1 MDENNINNPEVP
13 EENGGEKIIK
23 VNLENQMKSAY
34 IDYSMSVIISRAL
47 PDVRDGLKPVHRRV
61 LYGMKELGVTSKSG
75 YKKSA
80 RIVGEVL
87 GKYHPH
93 GDSSV
98 YDAMVRMAQPWS
110 LRYPLVDGQGNF
122 GSVDGDSPAA
132 MRYTEARLKKIS
144 EEMLDDLEKD
154 TVDFQNNFDDSLQE
168 PTVLPTQIPTLLV
181 NGTNGIAVGMATN
194 MAPHNL
200 SECVDGIIAYIDNR
214 EITIQELMQYIKAPD
229 FPTAGIIYGYEGVRE
244 AFETGKGRIV
254 LRGETHIEEH
264 NGHER
269 IIATSIPYQVNKAD
283 MIKKTAD
290 LVSEKKID
298 GISDI
303 RDESDR
309 KGIRVV
315 YELKRDANPDVV
327 LNKLLMMTPLQSTF
341 NVNNVALVNGR
352 PYTLNLKQLIEHF
365 VEHRHEIVV
374 RRTRFDLKK
383 AEERAHILEGLAR
396 AIDIVDEIIATIRAC
411 KGGTPEAKA
420 AIMEKFGF
428 DDPQA
433 SAIVAYR
440 LGQLAGLEILKIT
453 SELDEL
459 HERIK
464 HFHDILQNVDM
475 QFQIVKDELLVI
487 KEKYG
492 DERRSQIVPAA
503 GEFRMEDI
511 IADDAVVI
519 TISHLGYIKR
529 TPLTEYRVQSR
540 GGKGSKGSATRDA
553 DFIEHIFTATNHNHL
568 LFFTEQG
575 KCYKLRAFEIPE
587 EGKNSKG
594 RAIQNLIPIDKDN
607 KVMAYLNVKSMTD
620 EDYLNN
626 NYIILCT
633 KKGIIKKT
641 TLAAYK
647 NIRQN
652 GIIAVNIREDDELL
666 EACLT
671 SGNDEVIMAVRSGKA
686 VRFNENTV
694 RPMGRNATG
703 VKAVTLATEEDE
715 VIGMICIEDPNQNIL
730 VVSEKGFGK
739 RSDVEDYRIT
749 NRGTKGVKTL
759 NITDKTGEL
768 IAIKAVTDDEDLM
781 IINKSGIVIRL
792 AVSTL
797 RVMGRATQ
805 GVKLIDLRGNDQIA
819 AVTKVEH
826 MEEEAEAVVENPE
839 NAEGENPT
847 ENPTEGQTAG
857 TNPTEE

>member
-1 MDENNINNPEVP
+1 MEEDNLSGENL
-13 EENGGEKIIK
+13 GEKIIK

-47 PDVRDGLKPVHRRV
+47 PDVRDGMKPVHRRI
-61 LYGMKELGVTSKSG
+61 LYGMLGLGVTSKSG

-93 GDSSV
+93 GDSAV
-98 YDAMVRMAQPWS
+98 YDAMCRMAQNWS

-132 MRYTEARLKKIS
+132 MRYTEARLKKIA

-168 PTVLPTQIPTLLV
+168 PTVLPTQIPALLV

-200 SECVDGIIAYIDNR
+200 SECVDGIVAYIDNR
-214 EITIQELMQYIKAPD
+214 DITVQELMQYIKAPD
-229 FPTAGIIYGYEGVRE
+229 FPTYGVIYGYEGVRE
-244 AFETGKGRIV
+244 AFETGRGRIV

-269 IIATSIPYQVNKAD
+269 IIATSIPYQVNKAE

-290 LVSEKKID
+290 LVSEKKLE
-298 GISDI
+298 GIADI

-327 LNKLLMMTPLQSTF
+327 LNKLFMMTPLQSSF
-341 NVNNVALVNGR
+341 SVNNVALVNGR

-365 VEHRHEIVV
+365 VNHRHEVVV
-374 RRTRFDLKK
+374 RRTQFDLKK

-440 LGQLAGLEILKIT
+440 LGQLAGLEILKIMD
-453 SELDEL
+453 ELDEL
-459 HERIK
+459 HQRIQ

-492 DERRSQIVPAA
+492 DARRTKIVPAA

-540 GGKGSKGSATRDA
+540 GGKGSKGSATRDT
-553 DFIEHIFTATNHNHL
+553 DFIEHIFTATNHNYL

-575 KCYKLRAFEIPE
+575 KCFWLRAFEIPE

-594 RAIQNLIPIDKDN
+594 RAIQNLINVEKDDK
-607 KVMAYLNVKSMTD
+607 VLAYLNVKDLMD
-620 EDYLNN
+620 EDYINN

-641 TLAAYK
+641 TLEAYSRPRK
-647 NIRQN
+647 N
-652 GIIAVNIREDDELL
+652 GINAITIREGDQLL

-671 SGNDEVIMAVRSGKA
+671 SGDDEVLMALRSGKA
-686 VRFNENTV
+686 VRFNEQTV
-694 RPMGRNATG
+694 RPMGRNASG
-703 VKAVTLATEEDE
+703 VKAITLASEEDE
-715 VIGMICIEDPNQNIL
+715 VIGMICINSPEQNVL
-730 VVSEKGFGK
+730 VVSENGYGK
-739 RSDVEDYRIT
+739 RSDIEDYRIT

-768 IAIKAVTDDEDLM
+768 IAIKSVTDDEDLM

-792 AVSTL
+792 AVNTL
-797 RVMGRATQ
+797 RIMGRATQ

-826 MEEEAEAVVENPE
+826 VDEEEETVENTEAVENQ
-839 NAEGENPT
+839 AGETPT
-847 ENPTEGQTAG
+847 ENPTETENTEA
-857 TNPTEE
+857 NPSEE

>member
-1 MDENNINNPEVP
+1 MDE
-13 EENGGEKIIK
+13 ENLSGENLGEKIIK

-47 PDVRDGLKPVHRRV
+47 PDVRDGMKPVHRRI
-61 LYGMKELGVTSKSG
+61 LYGMLGLGVTSKSG

-93 GDSSV
+93 GDSAV
-98 YDAMVRMAQPWS
+98 YDAMCRMAQNWS

-132 MRYTEARLKKIS
+132 MRYTEARLKKIA

-154 TVDFQNNFDDSLQE
+154 TVDFQPNFDESLQE
-168 PTVLPTQIPTLLV
+168 PTVLPTQIPSLLV

-200 SECVDGIIAYIDNR
+200 SECVDGIVAYIDNR
-214 EITIQELMQYIKAPD
+214 EITVQELMQYIKAPD
-229 FPTAGIIYGYEGVRE
+229 FPTYGVIYGYEGVRE
-244 AFETGKGRIV
+244 AFETGRGRIV

-269 IIATSIPYQVNKAD
+269 IIATSIPYQVNKAE

-290 LVSEKKID
+290 LVSEKKIE
-298 GISDI
+298 GIADI

-327 LNKLLMMTPLQSTF
+327 LNKLFMMTPLQSSF
-341 NVNNVALVNGR
+341 SVNNVALVNGR

-365 VEHRHEIVV
+365 VNHRHEVVV
-374 RRTRFDLKK
+374 RRTQFDLKK

-440 LGQLAGLEILKIT
+440 LGQLAGLEILKIMD
-453 SELDEL
+453 ELDEL
-459 HERIK
+459 HQRIQ

-492 DERRSQIVPAA
+492 DARRTKIVPAA

-540 GGKGSKGSATRDA
+540 GGKGSKGSATRDT
-553 DFIEHIFTATNHNHL
+553 DFIEHIFTATNHNYL

-575 KCYKLRAFEIPE
+575 KCFWMRAFEIPE

-594 RAIQNLIPIDKDN
+594 RAIQNLINVEKDDK
-607 KVMAYLNVKSMTD
+607 VLAYLNVKDLMD
-620 EDYLNN
+620 EDYINN

-641 TLAAYK
+641 TLEAYSRPRK
-647 NIRQN
+647 N
-652 GIIAVNIREDDELL
+652 GINAITIREGDQLL

-671 SGNDEVIMAVRSGKA
+671 SGDDEVLMALRSGKA
-686 VRFNENTV
+686 VRFNEQTV
-694 RPMGRNATG
+694 RPMGRNASG
-703 VKAVTLATEEDE
+703 VKAITLASEEDE
-715 VIGMICIEDPNQNIL
+715 VIGMICINSPEQNVL
-730 VVSEKGFGK
+730 VVSENGYGK
-739 RSDVEDYRIT
+739 RSDIEDYRIT

-768 IAIKAVTDDEDLM
+768 IAIKSVTDDEDLM

-797 RVMGRATQ
+797 RIMGRATQ

-826 MEEEAEAVVENPE
+826 VEEEGETTDNMEIVVNQV
-839 NAEGENPT
+839 GETLT
-847 ENPTEGQTAG
+847 ENPAETKTPE
-857 TNPTEE
+857 TNPSEE